1 MKSPTKS
8 KLFKIREDIPKKW
21 YWTGT
26 VLTFVVLLIVW
37 ELMSVFQV
45 VQATFLPSPGN
56 VFLTFIQLIQTGSY
70 WTDIGISIYRVFMGF
85 LLAAVIGI
93 PLGVLAGTFKISDS
107 VIIPLSEFI
116 RYMPAPAFIPL
127 VMVWA
132 GIGETAKILIIFI
145 GSFFQLVIMV
155 ADDTRAVNKDL
166 IYASYT
172 LGANR
177 KTSLMKVIVP
187 ALMPRLFSTLRL
199 IMGWAW
205 TYLVVAELV
214 AADSGLGYSILKAQR
229 FLNTNVIFVGIL
241 VIGLLGLMIDRLF
254 VVLGRAL
261 FPWSEGE
268 R

>member
-8 KLFKIREDIPKKW
+8 KLFRIREDIPKKW

-26 VLTFVVLLIVW
+26 ILTFVFILIIW
-37 ELMSVFQV
+37 WIMSVFQIV
-45 VQATFLPSPGN
+45 PAVFLPSPVK
-56 VFLTFIQLIQTGSY
+56 VFFTFTELIQTGSY

-85 LLAAVIGI
+85 LLAAIIGI
-93 PLGVLAGTFKISDS
+93 PLGVLAGAFKFSESI
-107 VIIPLSEFI
+107 IIPLSEFI

-172 LGANR
+172 LGADR
-177 KTSLMKVIVP
+177 RTALLKVIVP
-187 ALMPRLFSTLRL
+187 ALLPRLFATLRL

-214 AADSGLGYSILKAQR
+214 AADSGLGYSIMKAQR
-229 FLNTNVIFVGIL
+229 FMNTDIIFVGIL
-241 VIGLLGLMIDRLF
+241 VIGLLGLIIDRLF
-254 VVLGRAL
+254 VVIERLL
-261 FPWSEGE
+261 FPWSGGD

>member
-1 MKSPTKS
+1 M
-8 KLFKIREDIPKKW
+8 
-21 YWTGT
+21 
-26 VLTFVVLLIVW
+26 TFITLLIIW
-37 ELMSVFQV
+37 EIVCSLHLIQNI
-45 VQATFLPSPGN
+45 FLPSPGY
-56 VFLTFIQLIQTGSY
+56 VFTTFIQLISTGDY
-70 WTDIGISIYRVFMGF
+70 WNDIGISIYRVFMGF

-93 PLGVLAGTFKISDS
+93 PLGILAGTFKISDS
-107 VIIPLSEFI
+107 IIIPLSEFI

-166 IYASYT
+166 IYAAYT
-172 LGANR
+172 LGAKRWN
-177 KTSLMKVIVP
+177 TLIKVIIP

-214 AADSGLGYSILKAQR
+214 ASQSGLGYSIMKAQR
-229 FLNTNVIFVGIL
+229 FMNTNIIFVGIL
-241 VIGLLGLMIDRLF
+241 VIGLLGLIIDRLF
-254 VVLGRAL
+254 VLLGKFL
-261 FPWSEGE
+261 FPWSGGE

>member
-1 MKSPTKS
+1 MKSPIKS
-8 KLFKIREDIPKKW
+8 KLFTIREDIPKKW
-21 YWTGT
+21 YWAGT
-26 VLTFVVLLIVW
+26 IITFILLLVMW
-37 ELMSVFQV
+37 EILSLLNV
-45 VQATFLPSPGN
+45 VQPTFLPSPEI
-56 VFLTFIQLIQTGSY
+56 VLQTFFHLITTGDY
-70 WTDIGISIYRVFMGF
+70 WGDIWISIYRVFMGF
-85 LLAAVIGI
+85 LLAAIIGV
-93 PLGVLAGTFKISDS
+93 PLGILAGTFKITES
-107 VIIPLSEFI
+107 IFIPLSEFI

-132 GIGETAKILIIFI
+132 GIGETAKIGIIFI
-145 GSFFQLVIMV
+145 GSFFQLLIMV

-177 KTSLMKVIVP
+177 RAAIFRVIIP
-187 ALMPRLFSTLRL
+187 ALLPKLVSTLRL

-229 FLNTNVIFVGIL
+229 FLNTDMIFVGIFI
-241 VIGLLGLMIDRLF
+241 IGLLGLVIDRLF
-254 VVLGRAL
+254 VMLNRIL
-261 FPWSEGE
+261 FPWQEGG

>member
-1 MKSPTKS
+1 MKSSTKS
-8 KLFKIREDIPKKW
+8 RLFEIREDIPKKW
-21 YWTGT
+21 YWAGT
-26 VLTFVVLLIVW
+26 VASFIILLVVW
-37 ELMSVFQV
+37 EIMSTFQIVQV
-45 VQATFLPSPGN
+45 VFLPSPEV
-56 VFLTFIQLIQTGSY
+56 VFSAFFELIQTGSY
-70 WTDIGISIYRVFMGF
+70 WSDVGISIYRVFMGF
-85 LLAAVIGI
+85 LMAAILGV
-93 PLGVLAGTFKISDS
+93 PLGILAGTFKFSES
-107 VIIPLSEFI
+107 MIIPLCEFI

-155 ADDTRAVNKDL
+155 ADDTREVNKDL

-177 KTSLMKVIVP
+177 MTALFKVIVP
-187 ALMPRLFSTLRL
+187 ALLPRLFATLRL

-214 AADSGLGYSILKAQR
+214 AADSGLGYSIMKAQR
-229 FLNTNVIFVGIL
+229 FMNTDVIFVGIL
-241 VIGLLGLMIDRLF
+241 VIGLLGLAIDRFF
-254 VVLGRAL
+254 VLLERLL
-261 FPWSEGE
+261 FPWSGGD